1 MSLTALEWGLR
12 APITPRFGGNLEAL
26 PRPQDTEPKQQQKT
40 DLKHKESDRPDLAEI
55 WRYRDLLFLLVH
67 RDFVSNYKQ
76 TVLGPLWFIIQP
88 LLTTIVFTI
97 IFGKVAKIPT
107 DGMPPMLFYLAGLLG
122 WNFFS
127 RTLSSTSSTLTSNLG
142 LFGKVYFP
150 RLVVPLAAVVSSF
163 IALAI
168 QLVTLLAFWCYFKFF
183 TSAGPSIQPGWDLLL
198 FPLIVLQI
206 SALGLGVGLWLSALT
221 AKYRDL
227 AFLTGTLVQLW
238 MYATPII
245 YPVSQIPEKWRWVSS
260 LNPHGNAY
268 HHHPADVS
276 WTGGWGERR
285 LYAIHPLHPRGSGHR
300 RDSIQQSGKNF
311 RRYCLA
317 LKRRIFGPNPRL

>member
-1 MSLTALEWGLR
+1 MKSATIE
-12 APITPRFGGNLEAL
+12 
-26 PRPQDTEPKQQQKT
+26 
-40 DLKHKESDRPDLAEI
+40 KEIVIKATRGWRGVDLAEI

-76 TVLGPLWFIIQP
+76 TVLGPVWFIIQP

-127 RTLSSTSSTLTSNLG
+127 RTLNSTSSTLTSNLG

-260 LNPHGNAY
+260 LNPMEMPIITIRQMFLGQAGG
-268 HHHPADVS
+268 VS
-276 WTGGWGERR
+276 GDFTLSILFTLVVLATGV
-285 LYAIHPLHPRGSGHR
+285 
-300 RDSIQQSGKNF
+300 
-311 RRYCLA
+311 LA
-317 LKRRIFGPNPRL
+317 FNKAEKTFVDIA

>member
-1 MSLTALEWGLR
+1 M
-12 APITPRFGGNLEAL
+12 
-26 PRPQDTEPKQQQKT
+26 QKAAAEYEIVI
-40 DLKHKESDRPDLAEI
+40 KPSKSWFVFDLAEI

-76 TVLGPLWFIIQP
+76 TILGPLWFIIQP
-88 LLTTIVFTI
+88 LITTIIFTI
-97 IFGKVAKIPT
+97 IFGKVAQIPT

-127 RTLSSTSSTLTSNLG
+127 RTLGGTSSTLVSNVG

-150 RLVVPLAAVVSSF
+150 RLVVPIAAVTSNY

-168 QLVTLLAFWCYFKFF
+168 QLVTFLCFWTYYKFF
-183 TSAGPSIQPGWDLLL
+183 SSVGPSIQIGWDILA
-198 FPLIVLQI
+198 FPLIILQI
-206 SALGLGVGLWLSALT
+206 SALALGVGLWLSALT

-227 AFLTGTLVQLW
+227 AFLTATIIQLW

-260 LNPHGNAY
+260 LNPMEMPIVAIRDMFIGQNISPIGDFGISITMTLFILA
-268 HHHPADVS
+268 
-276 WTGGWGERR
+276 TGI
-285 LYAIHPLHPRGSGHR
+285 L
-300 RDSIQQSGKNF
+300 
-311 RRYCLA
+311 
-317 LKRRIFGPNPRL
+317 IFNKVEKTFVDTV

>member
-1 MSLTALEWGLR
+1 MQQTAAEYEIVIKPSNSWFGL
-12 APITPRFGGNLEAL
+12 
-26 PRPQDTEPKQQQKT
+26 
-40 DLKHKESDRPDLAEI
+40 DLAEI

-76 TVLGPLWFIIQP
+76 TILGPLWFIIQP
-88 LLTTIVFTI
+88 LITTIIFTI
-97 IFGKVAKIPT
+97 IFGKVAQIPT

-127 RTLSSTSSTLTSNLG
+127 RTLNGTSSTLVSNVG

-150 RLVVPLAAVVSSF
+150 RLVVPIAAVVSNY

-168 QLVTLLAFWCYFKFF
+168 QLVTFLCFWTYFKFF
-183 TSAGPSIQPGWDLLL
+183 SSAGPSIHIGWDLLA
-198 FPLIVLQI
+198 FPLVILQI
-206 SALGLGVGLWLSALT
+206 SALALGVGLWLSALT

-227 AFLTGTLVQLW
+227 AFLTATIVQLW

-260 LNPHGNAY
+260 LNPMEMPVVAIRDMFIGQN
-268 HHHPADVS
+268 VS
-276 WTGGWGERR
+276 VAGDFGISFAMTLFILATGI
-285 LYAIHPLHPRGSGHR
+285 L
-300 RDSIQQSGKNF
+300 
-311 RRYCLA
+311 
-317 LKRRIFGPNPRL
+317 IFNKVEKTFVDTV

>member
-1 MSLTALEWGLR
+1 MQKSAAEYEIIIKPTKSWFGL
-12 APITPRFGGNLEAL
+12 
-26 PRPQDTEPKQQQKT
+26 
-40 DLKHKESDRPDLAEI
+40 DLAEI

-76 TVLGPLWFIIQP
+76 TILGPLWFIIQP
-88 LLTTIVFTI
+88 LITTIIFTI
-97 IFGKVAKIPT
+97 IFGKVAQIPT

-127 RTLSSTSSTLTSNLG
+127 RTLNGTSSTLVSNVG

-150 RLVVPLAAVVSSF
+150 RLVVPIAAVVSNY

-168 QLVTLLAFWCYFKFF
+168 QLVTFLCFWTYYKFF
-183 TSAGPSIQPGWDLLL
+183 SSVGPSIHIGWDILA
-198 FPLIVLQI
+198 FPLVILQI
-206 SALGLGVGLWLSALT
+206 SALALGVGLWLSALT

-227 AFLTGTLVQLW
+227 AFLTATIIQLW

-260 LNPHGNAY
+260 LNPMEMPVVAIRDLFIGQNISPIGDFGISITMTLFILA
-268 HHHPADVS
+268 
-276 WTGGWGERR
+276 TGI
-285 LYAIHPLHPRGSGHR
+285 L
-300 RDSIQQSGKNF
+300 
-311 RRYCLA
+311 
-317 LKRRIFGPNPRL
+317 IFNKVEKTFVDTV